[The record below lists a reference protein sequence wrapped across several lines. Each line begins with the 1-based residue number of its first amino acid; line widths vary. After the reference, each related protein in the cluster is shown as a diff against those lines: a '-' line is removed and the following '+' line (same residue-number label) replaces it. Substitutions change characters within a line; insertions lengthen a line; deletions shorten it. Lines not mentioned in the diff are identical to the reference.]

1 MLANLKHYPQLN
13 FLDFRFIFVES
24 YATSYDGKHALSDA
38 NILKALFFLDVL
50 FKLPLHQE
58 DSLPVANTN
67 TSY

>member
-24 YATSYDGKHALSDA
+24 YGTSYDGKHALSDA

-50 FKLPLHQE
+50 FKLPLH
-58 DSLPVANTN
+58 
-67 TSY
+67 